1 VKVDLLA
8 DLRSSINVVL
18 LNGNPLFQRV
28 IYETL
33 LKFCKHCRVLGHS
46 TGTCSKGQV
55 DTRPVEKTGSA
66 NIATMNN
73 AKDNVFTRVSPPVD
87 APTIPIVP
95 SVAQDEQQ
103 CNQATTTSSEGW
115 ETVRKRTNSNGNKQ
129 HSPSLKTF
137 LLKVVSL
144 HNSLSLLRG
153 KHLQSQLTQ
162 TAARLSKDLH
172 RVCSPGAQFKGIPIN
187 HPTVVGYPSP
197 FPINVSLLLEYE
209 RA

>member
-18 LNGNPLFQRV
+18 LNGNPIFQRV

-33 LKFCKHCRVLGHS
+33 LKFCKHCRVLSHS

-95 SVAQDEQQ
+95 SVA
-103 CNQATTTSSEGW
+103 
-115 ETVRKRTNSNGNKQ
+115 
-129 HSPSLKTF
+129 
-137 LLKVVSL
+137 
-144 HNSLSLLRG
+144 
-153 KHLQSQLTQ
+153 
-162 TAARLSKDLH
+162 
-172 RVCSPGAQFKGIPIN
+172 
-187 HPTVVGYPSP
+187 
-197 FPINVSLLLEYE
+197 
-209 RA
+209 